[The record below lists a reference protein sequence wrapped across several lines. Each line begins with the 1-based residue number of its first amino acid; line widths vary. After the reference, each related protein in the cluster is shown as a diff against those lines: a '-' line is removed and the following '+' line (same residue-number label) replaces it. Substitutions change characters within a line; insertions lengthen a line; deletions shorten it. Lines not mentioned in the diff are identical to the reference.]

1 MQNSKNR
8 FPKLTDWRRS
18 LPMKF
23 MFIQL
28 AVATIIILA
37 SVWFLKSIE
46 INRLIDNQQT
56 LNVNVGKAIT
66 ATLQQKTNRI
76 EHLAVSIS
84 ALGEL
89 YQHNPS
95 LLDESIPALLDQL
108 GQEEVILGGGVW
120 PEPKAFNKE
129 KRKDSHFWARNSGGK
144 LLKIDDYN
152 QEDNPDYYRENWYI
166 PAKYYPADSTYWSK
180 SYMDPFTQNPM
191 ITASVPMWSHHQFIG
206 VATVDIALSSL
217 DNFFRTAMSGQ
228 RGYVFALDQQNKLLS
243 FPTRDADVNEEVP
256 VKPLFQPFS
265 EFTQQHKSFKPLLT
279 RIDKIDAEFIHQAN
293 IDKAYTAKQLENI
306 TLNIP
311 ADERVKLTALINQN
325 AKSKRQ
331 NVQLITSIE
340 LDNDPQ
346 LQEPVIVSVFFMPGT
361 YWKIILV
368 TPLTAIKTS
377 AKSIATSVGLYL
389 VGIQILALI
398 LLFILQNKLF
408 ISPIS
413 RMVNA
418 LSNSNSALIELESNT
433 RKDEI
438 GMLAKAFTSRTHQLE
453 IALAS
458 LDAINL
464 ALEKQLEV
472 QQLAQTELKE
482 SKEHLNLVLNS
493 AHNLIFIKNTDGEL
507 TLVND
512 QFCRAVALNR
522 DDIIGARDHLV
533 LPKEVAKINSD
544 NDMMVIT
551 QKRELSYEQT
561 FPSEGILHTYLVT
574 KFPILNNLQEVVSVG
589 TIAFDIS
596 KTKTL
601 ELKNRARFEILRE
614 EKSKNIR
621 FIEKLEQT
629 NKRLQDE
636 TVQTR
641 IQSNKEFNYKK
652 VKLDN
657 QALYPTLVANLLRPI
672 FRQQDDLAAKAYRL
686 SNGTL
691 NAADFGVELTEQ
703 TESLRHLEYLLSAQ
717 DYGAK
722 PIDLVQL
729 LEHIIALLRPKFVSS
744 NIVLQVKTDNRLIV
758 DGIHWHFLI
767 LFYRLINNTLADA
780 FDPHQTN
787 KNVRLILAKQKNELI
802 ITVYDNGKGFTIN
815 QLSALQHQITENEI
829 SGTISTLSVW
839 LQSEFNGKVQLRS
852 LQSEAQ
858 YKTQISCSL
867 SLNIKKLIRTVH
879 LKEQQM

>member
-1 MQNSKNR
+1 MQNRKNR
-8 FPKLTDWRRS
+8 PPKLTDWRKS

-56 LNVNVGKAIT
+56 LNINVGKAIT

-76 EHLAVSIS
+76 ERLAVSIS

-95 LLDESIPALLDQL
+95 LLDASIPALLDQL
-108 GQEEVILGGGVW
+108 GQEAVILGGGVW
-120 PEPKAFNKE
+120 PEPKAFDKD
-129 KRKDSHFWARNSGGK
+129 KRKDSHFWARNPSGK
-144 LLKIDDYN
+144 LLKVDDYN
-152 QEDNPDYYRENWYI
+152 QDDNPNYYQENWYI
-166 PAKYYPADSTYWSK
+166 PAKYYPADTTYWSK
-180 SYMDPFTQNPM
+180 SYIDPFTQDPM
-191 ITASVPMWSHHQFIG
+191 ITASVPMWSHHEFIG
-206 VATVDIALSSL
+206 VSTVDVALSSL
-217 DNFFRTAMSGQ
+217 DGFFKTALSGQ
-228 RGYVFALDQQNKLLS
+228 RGYVFALDQQNRLLS
-243 FPTRDADVNEEVP
+243 FPSLDTDLTEEGVL
-256 VKPLFQPFS
+256 KRLFQPFAD
-265 EFTQQHKSFKPLLT
+265 FTEQYESFKPLQA
-279 RIDKIDAEFIHQAN
+279 RIDEIDAEFMRQAN
-293 IDKAYTAKQLENI
+293 IDKAYTAKQLENV
-306 TLNIP
+306 TANIP
-311 ADERVKLTALINQN
+311 PNERAKLTALINQN
-325 AKSKRQ
+325 AKNKLQS
-331 NVQLITSIE
+331 VQLIASIE

-346 LQEPVIVSVFFMPGT
+346 LQEPVIVTVFLMPGT

-368 TPLTAIKTS
+368 TPLTAVETS
-377 AKSIATSVGLYL
+377 AKSMASSVGLYL
-389 VGIQILALI
+389 VGIQIFALM

-408 ISPIS
+408 INPIS

-418 LSNSNSALIELESNT
+418 LNNSNSALIELESNN

-438 GMLAKAFTSRTHQLE
+438 GMLAKAFSSRTHQLE

-458 LDAINL
+458 LDATNL

-472 QQLAQTELKE
+472 QQLAQAELKE
-482 SKEHLNLVLNS
+482 SKEQLNLVLNS
-493 AHNLIFIKNTDGEL
+493 AHNLIFIKNINGEL

-512 QFCRAVALNR
+512 QFCRTVALNR
-522 DDIIGARDHLV
+522 DDIIGVRDHLV
-533 LPKEVAKINSD
+533 LPRDVAKVNSD
-544 NDMMVIT
+544 NDKMVLT
-551 QKRELSYEQT
+551 QKRELSYEQA
-561 FPSEGILHTYLVT
+561 FPSEGNFHTYLVT
-574 KFPILNNLQEVVSVG
+574 KFPILNSQQEVVSIG
-589 TIAFDIS
+589 TIAFDITE
-596 KTKTL
+596 TKKL
-601 ELKNRARFEILRE
+601 ELKNKAQFEILRQ

-636 TVQTR
+636 TVQAR
-641 IQSNKEFNYKK
+641 IQSNKEFNYEK

-657 QALYPTLVANLLRPI
+657 QALYPTLVANLVRPI
-672 FRQQDDLAAKAYRL
+672 FRQQDELAAKAYRL

-703 TESLRHLEYLLSAQ
+703 TERLRHLEYLLSAQ

-729 LEHIIALLRPKFVSS
+729 LEHIIALLRPKFVDADIDLEIQS
-744 NIVLQVKTDNRLIV
+744 DNRLIV

-767 LFYRLINNTLADA
+767 LFYRLINNTLTDA

-787 KNVRLILAKQKNELI
+787 KSIKLILVKQKNELI
-802 ITVYDNGKGFTIN
+802 ITVYDNGKGFTTN
-815 QLSALQHQITENEI
+815 QRDALQLQITENEI
-829 SGTISTLSVW
+829 HGTISTLSVW

-852 LQSEAQ
+852 LQAGAQ

-867 SLNIKKLIRTVH
+867 SLT
-879 LKEQQM
+879 